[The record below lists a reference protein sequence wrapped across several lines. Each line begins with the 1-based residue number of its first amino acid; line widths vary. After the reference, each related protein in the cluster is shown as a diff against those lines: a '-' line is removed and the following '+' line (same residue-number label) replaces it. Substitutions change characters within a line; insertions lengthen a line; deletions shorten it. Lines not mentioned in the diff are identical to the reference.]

1 MDSLLLCWD
10 SVLSTMWESMVISH
24 ATLRQRGRS
33 WTEVWSGLCCLIKY
47 PWKRLCVDGR
57 EPCVNRGGL
66 DSRRNCR
73 YSVRFEACGGR
84 QTCRI
89 SANMA

>member
-33 WTEVWSGLCCLIKY
+33 WTEVWSGLCYLIEQLIAKE
-47 PWKRLCVDGR
+47 KAMALL
-57 EPCVNRGGL
+57 GG
-66 DSRRNCR
+66 DPMYGVECTS
-73 YSVRFEACGGR
+73 EGIAG
-84 QTCRI
+84 
-89 SANMA
+89 M